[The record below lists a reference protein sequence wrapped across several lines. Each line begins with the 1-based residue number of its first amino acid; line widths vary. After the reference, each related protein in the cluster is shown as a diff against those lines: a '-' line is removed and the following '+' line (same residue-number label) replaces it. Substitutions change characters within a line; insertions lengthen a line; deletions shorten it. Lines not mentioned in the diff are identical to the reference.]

1 MKKFNLKKWITENK
15 HGKTQTEQLGPRIKS
30 PRPTGPSDPRSSKD
44 IEFDNAQAMSRLTP
58 DDKDK
63 LEKIKQMMD
72 KEKQKLEARADWTP
86 PPMGMGGEEEEDEEQ
101 EEYDKGWYGESLKE
115 LAAQLGYLDEE
126 VLPISLQQLEKEIKD
141 LTGEYGSVSERKP
154 GIYRIKFSH
163 VRQELDGRVWGE
175 LMKLI
180 KSHPNDYEIIDA
192 QNYYEANYD
201 REEPAEQVPTI
212 NFK

>member
-15 HGKTQTEQLGPRIKS
+15 HGKTQTEQLGPRMKS

-63 LEKIKQMMD
+63 LGKIQQMMD
-72 KEKQKLEARADWTP
+72 KEKP
-86 PPMGMGGEEEEDEEQ
+86 
-101 EEYDKGWYGESLKE
+101 LKE
-115 LAAQLGYLDEE
+115 N
-126 VLPISLQQLEKEIKD
+126 LPISLQQLEKEIKD

-154 GIYRIKFSH
+154 GIYRIKFSY
-163 VRQELDGRVWGE
+163 VRQELDGRVWGD

-180 KSHPNDYEIIDA
+180 KSHPNDYEIVDA

-212 NFK
+212 IFK